1 MNEPSKN
8 TALAATKQTLVQRFA
23 EKYSVDESKFLD
35 TLKAT
40 AFKQKDNVQITN
52 EQMTMLLVVADQ
64 YGLNPFTKEIYA
76 YPDKGAIVPVV
87 SVDGWA
93 RIINENPQ
101 MDGLEFVYSPE
112 TKQQKGKTV
121 HEWIDCII
129 TRKDRAKPIV
139 VREFLDEVMRTVN
152 FATPWDSHPK
162 RMHRHKVL
170 IQAARLAFGFAGI
183 FDQDEAERIIE
194 ADKAFE
200 GETVSGEAVV
210 IKDARK
216 EITSMD
222 KDEVVLRY
230 GIDVMDNDSGEV
242 TKFSKKSLI
251 QQGEAKAQTLIDFIS
266 AKCILTDEA
275 IAEIQSWEKK

>member
-1 MNEPSKN
+1 MT
-8 TALAATKQTLVQRFA
+8 TALAPTKQSLVQSFA
-23 EKYSVDESKFLD
+23 AKYNVDEAKFLD

-101 MDGLEFVYSPE
+101 MDGLEFEYSPE
-112 TKQQKGKTV
+112 TTQHKGKKV

-129 TRKDRAKPIV
+129 TRKDRAKPVV
-139 VREFLDEVMRTVN
+139 VREFLDEVMRTVS
-152 FATPWDSHPK
+152 FVTPWDTHPK
-162 RMHRHKVL
+162 RMHRHKTL

-183 FDQDEAERIIE
+183 YDQDEAERIIE
-194 ADKAFE
+194 
-200 GETVSGEAVV
+200 GETINSTATLVKETKPERKTMTLAELNAKYTKDKSNGEGV
-210 IKDARK
+210 I
-216 EITSMD
+216 TQ
-222 KDEVVLRY
+222 
-230 GIDVMDNDSGEV
+230 
-242 TKFSKKSLI
+242 FSPKSLI
-251 QQGEAKAQTLIDFIS
+251 ERGEETAQNLIDFLSAKYTLPADVLEAINSWTTIQGEAA
-266 AKCILTDEA
+266 
-275 IAEIQSWEKK
+275 

>member
-1 MNEPSKN
+1 MT
-8 TALAATKQTLVQRFA
+8 TALATQNQSLVHRFA
-23 EKYSVDESKFLD
+23 EKYSVDEAKFLD

-40 AFKQKDNVQITN
+40 AFKQKEGMQISN

-112 TKQQKGKTV
+112 TTQHKGKTV

-129 TRKDRAKPIV
+129 TRKDRSKPIV

-152 FATPWDSHPK
+152 FTTPWDTHPK
-162 RMHRHKVL
+162 RMHRHKTL

-194 ADKAFE
+194 ADGGFTTIE
-200 GETVSGEAVV
+200 GTAKV
-210 IKDARK
+210 IPEKPERKTMTLSDLKKYSTDKLDA
-216 EITSMD
+216 D
-222 KDEVVLRY
+222 GV
-230 GIDVMDNDSGEV
+230 V
-242 TKFSKKSLI
+242 TKFSAKSLI
-251 QQGEAKAQTLIDFIS
+251 EHQEETAQNLIDFLS
-266 AKCILTDEA
+266 AKYILPAEVLD
-275 IAEIQSWEKK
+275 EIQSWEKGVQQ

>member
-1 MNEPSKN
+1 MT
-8 TALAATKQTLVQRFA
+8 TALATTKQSLVQRFA
-23 EKYSVDESKFLD
+23 EKYSVDEVKFLD

-93 RIINENPQ
+93 RIVNENPQ

-112 TKQQKGKTV
+112 TKQHKGKTV

-129 TRKDRAKPIV
+129 TRKDRSKPIV

-152 FATPWDSHPK
+152 FATPWDTHPK
-162 RMHRHKVL
+162 RMHRHKTL

-194 ADKAFE
+194 AHSGFTTIDGSTGEIVNKPKELPAYTDEQLDANFDAWQAAINAGKA
-200 GETVSGEAVV
+200 TPQRILAMVS
-210 IKDARK
+210 
-216 EITSMD
+216 
-222 KDEVVLRY
+222 
-230 GIDVMDNDSGEV
+230 
-242 TKFSKKSLI
+242 TKFK
-251 QQGEAKAQTLIDFIS
+251 
-266 AKCILTDEA
+266 LTDNHLETIRNMKKEA
-275 IAEIQSWEKK
+275 APVDPFVAEMNAAEGAQA